1 MTDNVALPPSGVN
14 ARTLGRGT
22 STVTQTQVMALDF
35 GGEGTSAEQLATLT
49 NPFPFGLAASYFTF
63 STVNTSAVQLAAG
76 ASFVGAIEAIIN
88 QPSISIIMTCDQPYQ
103 LTINQYI
110 DAAGLQVVSSWTYT
124 VAAGVPYSRA
134 FPANGNYVNFV
145 VTNLGG
151 SPTVNFDLNV
161 AYGNLQSAT
170 NLGNLP
176 VSINEVSGQA
186 TVNGVP
192 VTLSQ
197 VNANNP
203 LAVQDVIL
211 AGALS
216 KDAPFNIMVSG
227 DPGGDYAGLNLL
239 EALMQTDSGEA
250 LNVRLPPIPAPYPDI
265 PSQLVYTTGSNA
277 NCFLLDTTGYN
288 SVQLELNG
296 TWAGTVTFQSSN
308 DGQLW
313 QSTQGITAGNF
324 LGPISTATA
333 NGQFVFPVTGRFFRA
348 VLAWT
353 SGLLVSLPI
362 LRQASLSLSTAT
374 ISGNVATGTAPSGS
388 PIPVSGQDWTGLTRR
403 FLTDING
410 NMTPAGALPPG
421 YQVGAYNVTLSRY
434 SAAFGSN
441 QYPTLSALQSTV
453 APVLM
458 GATDVR
464 GVVRQLNS
472 DSIGSLKVSQADTD
486 PGSMGVSD
494 LLTQQLAMSKVIAFY
509 LSELYAAGNPQ
520 RIAQD
525 EPDMLFADYLSNLG
539 T

>member
-63 STVNTSAVQLAAG
+63 STVNTSSTQLAAG
-76 ASFVGAIEAIIN
+76 ASFVGAVEAILN
-88 QPSISIIMTCDQPYQ
+88 QPSISIILTCDQPYQ
-103 LTINQYI
+103 LTISQYI
-110 DAAGLQVVSSWTYT
+110 DPAGLQVVSSWTYT
-124 VAAGVPYSRA
+124 IAAGVPYSRA
-134 FPANGNYVNFV
+134 FPANGNYINFV

-151 SPTVNFDLNV
+151 NPTVNFNLNV
-161 AYGNLQSAT
+161 AYGNLQSTT

-216 KDAPFNIMVSG
+216 KDAPFNVMISG
-227 DPGGDYAGLNLL
+227 DPGGDYAGLNLI
-239 EALMQTDSGEA
+239 ETLMQPDSGEA
-250 LNVRLPPIPAPYPDI
+250 FNVRLPPIPAPYPDI
-265 PSQLVYTTGSNA
+265 PSQLVYTTGANA

-308 DGQLW
+308 DGQSW
-313 QSTQGITAGNF
+313 QSTQGVTAGNF

-362 LRQASLSLSTAT
+362 LRQASLSLTTAT
-374 ISGNVATGTAPSGS
+374 IAGNTATGTAPSGS
-388 PIPVSGQDWTGLTRR
+388 PVSVSGQDWTGLTRR

-421 YQVGAYNVTLSRY
+421 YQVGAYNVTLSKY

-486 PGSMGVSD
+486 PGSMGVID